1 MQYLLVVP
9 VAFYRAPDGRIACES
24 AFVEHL
30 RMSRKLYEPQFT
42 SMRIAAPAMS
52 DADYEKNKDHLGHF
66 NEEEAQIFY
75 TQLHPFWCNRL
86 LFALVLWIPTYLKII
101 GAVRKADL
109 VHSGLS
115 FDILMP
121 FEIFSLFAGAVMG
134 KKTVF
139 VIDID
144 NRTSADMLYATG
156 AMSKKSYFISKR
168 IYNPLRI
175 LQIKWAVRFCSLL
188 MLKSQSLV
196 DDYGKGKSH
205 VKNFYD
211 VAFSPEYLIPEA
223 RLQQKIQDVQDMERS
238 LDLTFFGR
246 LVPYKGIDCCIRAVK
261 AAREMGATGARLHI
275 LGAGAQEDELKA
287 LSAELNTQEYVI
299 FYGAVPFGPAFF
311 NQLYDYHLLM
321 AAPLSQDTPRS
332 LFDAMAAGIPLLAY
346 DTDYYKDLV
355 NTGAVDVVP
364 WRSEEA
370 LAEKIVAFH
379 KDRALLAKRIAAG
392 VTFAKENSQD
402 IWMERRHGW
411 ILDLFRE

>member
-30 RMSRKLYEPQFT
+30 RLTRQMFEPTFS
-42 SMRIAAPAMS
+42 SMRIAAPSMS

-66 NEEEAQIFY
+66 DETEEQIFY
-75 TQLHPFWCNRL
+75 TQLHPFDTGRL
-86 LFALVLWIPTYLKII
+86 KFFLFLWLPTYLKIF
-101 GAVRKADL
+101 GAVRKAAI

-115 FDILMP
+115 YDILMP
-121 FEIFSLFAGAVMG
+121 FEIFSLFTGWLLRR
-134 KKTVF
+134 KTVF

-156 AMSKKSYFISKR
+156 AMSKKSYMISKWF
-168 IYNPLRI
+168 YNPMRI
-175 LQIKWAVRFCSLL
+175 LQIRWAVACCSLL

-196 DDYGKGKSH
+196 NDYGKGKSH

-223 RLQQKIQDVQDMERS
+223 RLASKVAAVQEKDNPLE
-238 LDLTFFGR
+238 LTFFGR
-246 LVPYKGIDCCIRAVK
+246 LVPYKGIDYCIRAVK
-261 AAREMGATGARLHI
+261 LAREQGAHGARLHI
-275 LGAGAQEDELKA
+275 LGAGSQEAALKA
-287 LSAELNTQEYVI
+287 LTHELGAEDYVI
-299 FYGAVPFGPAFF
+299 FYGAVPFGPEFF
-311 NQLYDYHLLM
+311 SQLYNYHLLM

-332 LFDAMAAGIPLLAY
+332 LFDAMAAGIPLLAF

-364 WRSEEA
+364 WRSVEG
-370 LAEKIVAFH
+370 LAEKITAFH
-379 KDRALLAKRIAAG
+379 HDRALLAQRIQAG
-392 VTFAKENSQD
+392 VTFAQENSQD
-402 IWMERRHGW
+402 IWMERRKGW
-411 ILDLFRE
+411 VLDLFR

>member
-9 VAFYRAPDGRIACES
+9 VAFYRAPDGRVACES

-30 RMSRKLYEPQFT
+30 RMTRTMFEPKFT
-42 SMRIAAPAMS
+42 SMRIAAPTMS
-52 DADYEKNKDHLGHF
+52 DEEYEKNKHHLGHF
-66 NEEEAQIFY
+66 TEEEEQIFY
-75 TQLHPFWCNRL
+75 TRLHQFEASRL
-86 LFALVLWIPTYLKII
+86 LFALFLWLPTYLKII
-101 GAVRKADL
+101 GAVRKASL

-121 FEIFSLFAGAVMG
+121 FEIFSLFAGTVMG

-144 NRTSADMLYATG
+144 NRKSADMRYATG
-156 AMSKKSYFISKR
+156 AMSKKSYLISKYV
-168 IYNPLRI
+168 YNPLRI
-175 LQIKWAVRFCSLL
+175 LQIRWAVRFCSLL

-196 DDYGKGKSH
+196 DDYGKGKDH

-211 VAFSPEYLIPEA
+211 VAFSPEYVIPED
-223 RLQQKIQDVQDMERS
+223 RLAQKTRDVQDTGKP

-246 LVPYKGIDCCIRAVK
+246 LVPYKGIDYCIRAVK
-261 AAREMGATGARLHI
+261 KARALGAVGARLHI
-275 LGAGAQEDELKA
+275 LGSGYQEDELKA
-287 LSAELNTQEYVI
+287 LTAELGAEDYVI
-299 FYGAVPFGPAFF
+299 FHGAVPFGPVFF

-332 LFDAMAAGIPLLAY
+332 LFDAMAAGIPLLAF

-364 WRSEEA
+364 WRSVDA

-379 KDRALLAKRIAAG
+379 QDRPLLAQRIEAG

-402 IWMERRHGW
+402 IWMARRHRW
-411 ILDLFRE
+411 ILDLFPD